1 MPKLGYLLPTRER
14 IMAGQHETGPMLE
27 LAERAEKLGF
37 DSLWVGD
44 SLLARARHEPLTML
58 AAVAARTT
66 KAELGTAV
74 LLPALRNPTVL
85 AHMAATVDQISEGRL
100 ILGVGIATDV
110 PNVRNEFA
118 AAGVPFEKRVGRVLE
133 GLRLCR
139 EFWKGENTEWEG
151 RWTVGEGTL
160 APTPVQ
166 PGGPRLWMAAGAPA
180 GLKRTA
186 REFDGWFPI
195 GPDAPTLAKRWQA
208 VQEHAAEAGRDPSGI
223 TFAVYLTMTLDEDED
238 RADQRMTDYLGTYYK
253 TKGENMRRIQANYAG
268 SPAGAAEWLLSYAD
282 IGASHIVLRF
292 AGDHRQH
299 LDQIARIRED
309 LGW

>member
-14 IMAGQHETGPMLE
+14 IMAGEHETGPILA

-58 AAVAARTT
+58 AAVAARTQ

-74 LLPALRNPTVL
+74 LLPALRNPTIL

-100 ILGVGIATDV
+100 ILGVGIGTDV

-133 GLRLCR
+133 GIRLNR
-139 EFWKGENTEWEG
+139 AFWSGENVEWDG
-151 RWTVGEGTL
+151 RWTVGEGVL

-166 PGGPRLWMAAGAPA
+166 PGGPRIWMAAGAPA

-195 GPDAPTLAKRWQA
+195 GPDAETLAKRWQA

-223 TFAVYLTMTLDEDED
+223 TFAVYLTMTLDEDAQA
-238 RADQRMTDYLGTYYK
+238 ADQRMTDYLGTYYK

-268 SPAGAAEWLLSYAD
+268 SAAGAAEWLQSYAD
-282 IGASHIVLRF
+282 IGAQHIVLRF
-292 AGDHRQH
+292 AGDHEKHQ
-299 LDQIARIRED
+299 DAVARIRED